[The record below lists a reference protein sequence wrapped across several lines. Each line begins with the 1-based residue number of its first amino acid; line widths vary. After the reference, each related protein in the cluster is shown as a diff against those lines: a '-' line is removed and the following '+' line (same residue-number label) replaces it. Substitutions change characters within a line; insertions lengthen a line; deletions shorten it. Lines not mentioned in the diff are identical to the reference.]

1 MRVAK
6 SRLRNGAVTTAEGI
20 MVDRIR
26 RNRNLTAEEA
36 ARIRKARA
44 EFAGQPSKA
53 ELLSSPMYVG
63 PMSIEEYLAWRKG
76 AGDVPL
82 ARQLQAALAATGQ
95 SLYAIAQ
102 ASGVAAPVLQR
113 FVNGERGITLETAGR
128 LAAYLGLALL
138 PNPSVSGSQQTAAL

>member
-1 MRVAK
+1 
-6 SRLRNGAVTTAEGI
+6 

-26 RNRNLTAEEA
+26 RNRKLTAEEA
-36 ARIRKARA
+36 ARIREARA
-44 EFAGQPSKA
+44 EFTEQPSKA

-63 PMSIEEYLAWRKG
+63 PMSIEEYLTWRKG

-82 ARQLQAALAATGQ
+82 TRQLQAALAATGQ

-138 PNPSVSGSQQTAAL
+138 PNPSVSGSQQTAAI